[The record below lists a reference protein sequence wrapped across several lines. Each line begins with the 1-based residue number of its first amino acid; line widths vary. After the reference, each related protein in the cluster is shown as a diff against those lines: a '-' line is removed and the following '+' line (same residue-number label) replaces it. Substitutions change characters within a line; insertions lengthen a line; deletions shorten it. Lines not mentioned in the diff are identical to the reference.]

1 MFFDKTFY
9 FIFKESTLQCLKKI
23 QVQIIAFNKKAVVKS
38 SRISNSKSPLWNF
51 EYQVFLG
58 RYLKNNLLIF
68 FSFDCE
74 LILHHKNIWLL
85 QQRTFAHLLNLFK
98 TRCVFINRNSLFADW
113 TKGIT
118 YQWKYNAQ
126 NVLSVQVCQMNKV
139 YLMGYRK

>member
-51 EYQVFLG
+51 EYQVFLD

>member
-58 RYLKNNLLIF
+58 RYLKNSLLIF

-85 QQRTFAHLLNLFK
+85 QQRTFAHLLNLFQ

>member
-58 RYLKNNLLIF
+58 RYLKNSLLIF